1 MVLGIRLVNDFAYKK
16 TFGDP
21 INRVALISLLNAIL
35 MLDLPIVD
43 VVIQNPYNDKDFED
57 DKLTILDI
65 KAIDSSGAIY
75 NIEMQISVCAG
86 LVKRMAFYT
95 CELFSA
101 QMHEGDSYTHLNP
114 VFSIC
119 LLNDKLWGKDET
131 AHHRFRLEDR
141 QTGRV
146 LKDTIEIHLVELPK
160 YNLDTEKLSAAT
172 PIERWA
178 FLFQNSQLYTADELR
193 ELFPEE
199 AFQLVISSVETIH
212 LKTEYREMYE
222 TREKTLRDYDWKINT
237 ARDEG
242 IVKGREEGRE
252 EGRVEGR
259 EVGREEGR
267 EVGKLIG
274 IIRTCQMILSVP
286 QSSEESLRG
295 KTVSELQ
302 SLADGLQSTLR
313 KRAN

>member
-1 MVLGIRLVNDFAYKK
+1 M
-16 TFGDP
+16 
-21 INRVALISLLNAIL
+21 ALIALLNAIL
-35 MLDLPIVD
+35 MLDFPIVD

-65 KAIDSSGAIY
+65 KAIDSNGSIY
-75 NIEMQISVCAG
+75 HIEMQLSVCAG
-86 LVKRMAFYT
+86 LVKRIVFYT
-95 CELFSA
+95 CELFAA
-101 QMHEGDSYTHLNP
+101 QMYQGDSYTQLKP

-119 LLNDKLWGKDET
+119 LLNDKLWAKEET

-141 QTGRV
+141 QTGRI

-160 YNLDTEKLSAAT
+160 YNLNKEKLVTAT

-178 FLFQNSQLYTADELR
+178 FLFQNAHLFAAEELR

-222 TREKTLRDYDWKINT
+222 TREKALRDYDWKINT
-237 ARDEG
+237 AREEG
-242 IVKGREEGRE
+242 KEEGRE
-252 EGRVEGR
+252 EGKE
-259 EVGREEGR
+259 EGREEGKEEGR
-267 EVGKLIG
+267 EEGKLIG
-274 IIRTCQMILSVP
+274 TIRTCQMILAVP

-295 KTVSELQ
+295 KPLDDLELLAKSLQ
-302 SLADGLQSTLR
+302 SALR
-313 KRAN
+313 KRGLV

>member
-1 MVLGIRLVNDFAYKK
+1 MFDGWGSRGMAMVLGIKLINDFAYKK

-21 INRVALISLLNAIL
+21 YNRLALISLLNAIL

-43 VVIQNPYNDKDFED
+43 VAIQNPYNDKDFED

-65 KAIDSSGAIY
+65 KAIDSSSAIY

-86 LVKRMAFYT
+86 LVKRMVFYT

-101 QMHEGDSYTHLNP
+101 QMYEGDSYTHLNP

-119 LLNDKLWGKDET
+119 LLNDKLWTRDET

-141 QTGRV
+141 QSGRV

-160 YNLDTEKLSAAT
+160 YTLDRGSLASAT

-178 FLFQNSQLYTADELR
+178 FLLQNSQLYTAEELR
-193 ELFPEE
+193 ELFLEE
-199 AFQLVISSVETIH
+199 AFQLVISSVETIY

-222 TREKTLRDYDWKINT
+222 TREKALRDYDWKINT

-242 IVKGREEGRE
+242 IIKGREE
-252 EGRVEGR
+252 
-259 EVGREEGR
+259 
-267 EVGKLIG
+267 GKLIG

-295 KTVSELQ
+295 KPVSELQ

-313 KRAN
+313 KRVN